1 MINEF
6 KKNLMTYFSNKEK
19 LVKDNDKLTQDY
31 NELYQ
36 KHLQALEERAKLF
49 DKVNTLRES
58 LNSALDEIVIN
69 QKRIDSLLRQLK
81 EKMVENKKDKIIEL
95 YDYYTNMID
104 TMLNDMSNIKLNDIH
119 DVIDELH
126 VELNKIGD
134 IREDE
139 SNPN

>member
-81 EKMVENKKDKIIEL
+81 EKNGGK
-95 YDYYTNMID
+95 
-104 TMLNDMSNIKLNDIH
+104 
-119 DVIDELH
+119 
-126 VELNKIGD
+126 
-134 IREDE
+134 
-139 SNPN
+139 

>member
-1 MINEF
+1 
-6 KKNLMTYFSNKEK
+6 
-19 LVKDNDKLTQDY
+19 
-31 NELYQ
+31 
-36 KHLQALEERAKLF
+36 
-49 DKVNTLRES
+49 
-58 LNSALDEIVIN
+58 
-69 QKRIDSLLRQLK
+69 
-81 EKMVENKKDKIIEL
+81 MVENKKDKIIEL